1 MTSLPCPDQIGV
13 RNYRFKLIWGQSSML
28 HRGYRTPQYSQ
39 GGVNTEF
46 QTLQLYDLKL
56 DPGEKRNI
64 ATRRKHILQK
74 FQRLALEFYN
84 DIVPPRFGISQST
97 IQVKGWNRTFRL
109 GIVTKT
115 EKIPT
120 QFDSKSFLSMY
131 IMNLSRSDLT
141 YSPHD
146 GNYF

>member
-1 MTSLPCPDQIGV
+1 M

-74 FQRLALEFYN
+74 FQRLAMEFYS

-97 IQVKGWNRTFRL
+97 IQVIIICARTSILR
-109 GIVTKT
+109 IST
-115 EKIPT
+115 EFENFYNMFNILDT
-120 QFDSKSFLSMY
+120 VDC
-131 IMNLSRSDLT
+131 
-141 YSPHD
+141 
-146 GNYF
+146 